1 MKNFEKALA
10 EAVRIEYDEKNDSVY
25 IVFKVV
31 DENFK
36 RQVKTNWT
44 KDIEYQLLGKYLLPK
59 ED

>member
-10 EAVRIEYDEKNDSVY
+10 EAVRIEHDEKNDNIY
-25 IVFKVV
+25 IVFKVI